1 MLALAAAEVGAA
13 AEWDWAGLVAEAGA
27 REPVALVAAVA
38 AGPARLRKSPPSA
51 PSCSQQLSGSCRD
64 FARK

>member
-1 MLALAAAEVGAA
+1 MLAWAAAEVGAV
-13 AEWDWAGLVAEAGA
+13 AESDWVGLVAEAGA